1 MKLKFIFG
9 VVLLVIISFIGSS
22 CRYIDEVKKKEV
34 KKNGEAVIVKI
45 EAFQK
50 EKGRLPENEAEM
62 GVKVDEGGPIF
73 YNKKSASSYELSGT
87 IDFDHM
93 YKYDSETKE
102 WKVVYVG

>member
-1 MKLKFIFG
+1 MRLKFIFG
-9 VVLLVIISFIGSS
+9 IAFFLAMPFIVSS
-22 CRYIDEVKKKEV
+22 CRYIDEVNKKEI

-73 YNKKSASSYELSGT
+73 YNKKSASSYELSGS

-93 YKYDSETKE
+93 YKYNSETKE